1 MFIPFVRWNETAV
14 RDYFED
20 DPNELSSTMLRVLR
34 KFIFFAEDTNVVANF
49 TEGEEFIIDNYG
61 KQIPVLLQKVSMS
74 SFC

>member
-1 MFIPFVRWNETAV
+1 
-14 RDYFED
+14 
-20 DPNELSSTMLRVLR
+20 MLRVLR

-74 SFC
+74 SFN